1 MKKAVP
7 TTSQLEL
14 IKNFNFRVPS
24 KDTDKGEFYIKGT
37 ELDRD
42 ILTIFLKF

>member
-14 IKNFNFRVPS
+14 IKNFNFRVPDL
-24 KDTDKGEFYIKGT
+24 DTENTKKYIKGT
-37 ELDRD
+37 GLDRD
-42 ILTIFLKF
+42 